1 MQPPSE
7 AASAPSCFTDPSFSG
22 EHILI
27 MIGPDPHGAQTLH
40 FVQPDELSS
49 SSIVPPIGPV
59 AFSSSKAPAVEYLG
73 PVGSGLDTYT
83 LLLFSQPADFKLSD
97 FHDSDRYGFDITT
110 FASKHALGVPVAAI
124 YFVSGNKNGN
134 GVSDGK
140 FHNGTVSS
148 TNGTLH
154 GSYGHGH
161 GNGTNNSTVHSGNF
175 HGNTSSSSHSNSSA
189 DPSTPLPSSSGNVP
203 VSPDAVDTHSLSKA
217 SAYAANFALAG
228 FVALIS
234 VGVLSL

>member
-1 MQPPSE
+1 
-7 AASAPSCFTDPSFSG
+7 
-22 EHILI
+22 

-49 SSIVPPIGPV
+49 SSSIVPSTKSV
-59 AFSSSKAPAVEYLG
+59 AFSSSKAPAVKYLG
-73 PVGSGLDTYT
+73 PAGSGLDTYT
-83 LLLFSQPADFKLSD
+83 LLLFRQPADFKLSD
-97 FHDSDRYGFDITT
+97 FHDSDRYGFDIIT
-110 FASKHALGVPVAAI
+110 FASKHALGIPVAAI
-124 YFVSGNKNGN
+124 YFVSGEKNGN
-134 GVSDGK
+134 GVSDNGK

-154 GSYGHGH
+154 GSYSH

-189 DPSTPLPSSSGNVP
+189 DPSTSLPSGNIP
-203 VSPDAVDTHSLSKA
+203 VSPDVVTDTHSLSRA
-217 SAYAANFALAG
+217 SAYVANFALAG